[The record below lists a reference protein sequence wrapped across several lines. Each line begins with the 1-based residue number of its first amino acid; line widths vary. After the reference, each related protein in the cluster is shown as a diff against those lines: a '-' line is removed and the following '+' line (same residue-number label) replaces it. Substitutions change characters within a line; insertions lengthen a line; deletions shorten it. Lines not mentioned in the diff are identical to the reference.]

1 MKAYIILE
9 DGHIFCG
16 KRFGADGDAIG
27 ELVFTTGMGGYIETL
42 TDPAYYGQIVM
53 QTFPLIGNY
62 GVIESDKE
70 SEKPFLTAYI
80 IRDLCDAPSNFRC
93 EKDLDTYLRE
103 NGIVGVYD
111 VDTREITRII
121 RENGVMNAKIVS
133 ELPSEKPEELLS
145 YNVCDAIKAVSCKE
159 SYTVDAIGEKRF
171 SVGVLDLGVKKSTIN
186 ELAKRGLEV
195 KVLPYDTSADEML
208 KLDGIVLAGGPGNS
222 EENTEVIENIKKIMG
237 KKPVFGISLGHQLLA
252 LAAGGET
259 EKMKHGHRGANH
271 PVRDI
276 ENYRVF
282 ISRQNHGFAVKADS
296 LPDCAKVNYVS
307 ANDGSCEGIEYAGKM
322 AFSVQFS
329 PETKGTG
336 DLFDKFVKM
345 LEEVNI

>member
-1 MKAYIILE
+1 MKAYIVLE

-62 GVIESDKE
+62 GIIESDKE
-70 SEKPFLTAYI
+70 SKKPFLTAYI
-80 IRDLCDAPSNFRC
+80 IRDLCDVPSNFRC
-93 EKDLDTYLRE
+93 EKELDTYLRE
-103 NGIVGVYD
+103 NGIVGVCD

-133 ELPSEKPEELLS
+133 VLPSEKPEELLS
-145 YNVCDAIKAVSCKE
+145 YRVCDAVKNVSCGNK
-159 SYTVDAIGEKRF
+159 YTVDAIGEKRF
-171 SVGVLDLGVKKSTIN
+171 SVGVLDLGVKKSTVN
-186 ELAKRGLEV
+186 ELTKRGLEV
-195 KVLPYDTSADEML
+195 TVLPYNTSADEML
-208 KLDGIVLAGGPGNS
+208 KFDGIVLAGGPGNP
-222 EENTEVIENIKKIMG
+222 EENIEIVGNIKNIMG
-237 KKPVFGISLGHQLLA
+237 KKPIFGISLGHQLLA

-271 PVRDI
+271 PVRDM
-276 ENYRVF
+276 ENNRVF
-282 ISRQNHGFAVKADS
+282 ISRQNHGFAVKAAS
-296 LPDCAKVNYVS
+296 LPEIAKVNYVS
-307 ANDGSCEGIEYAGKM
+307 ANDGSCEGIEYTGKL

-329 PETKGTG
+329 PETKGA
-336 DLFDKFVKM
+336 DNLFDKFVKM

>member
-1 MKAYIILE
+1 MKAYIVLE

-42 TDPAYYGQIVM
+42 TDPAYFGQIVM

-62 GVIESDKE
+62 GVIDSDKE

-93 EKDLDTYLRE
+93 EKDLDSYLRE
-103 NGIVGVYD
+103 NGIVGIYD

-133 ELPSEKPEELLS
+133 ELPMEKPQELLS
-145 YNVCDAIKAVSCKE
+145 YNVCDAVKSVSCKNV
-159 SYTVDAIGEKRF
+159 YTVDAIGEKQF
-171 SVGVLDLGVKKSTIN
+171 SVGVLDLGVKKSTVN
-186 ELAKRGLEV
+186 ELTKRGLKV
-195 KVLPYDTSADEML
+195 TVLPYDTSADEML
-208 KLDGIVLAGGPGNS
+208 KFDGIVLAGGPGNPA
-222 EENTEVIENIKKIMG
+222 ENTGVIENIKKIMG
-237 KKPVFGISLGHQLLA
+237 KKPIFGISLGHHLLA

-276 ENYRVF
+276 ENNRVF

-296 LPDCAKVNYVS
+296 LPDCARVNYVS
-307 ANDGSCEGIEYAGKM
+307 ANDGSCEGVEYVGKM

-329 PETKGTG
+329 PETKGA
-336 DLFDKFVKM
+336 DNLFDKFVKM

>member
-1 MKAYIILE
+1 
-9 DGHIFCG
+9 
-16 KRFGADGDAIG
+16 
-27 ELVFTTGMGGYIETL
+27 MGGYIETL
-42 TDPAYYGQIVM
+42 TDPAYFGQIVM

-62 GVIESDKE
+62 GVIDSDKE

-133 ELPSEKPEELLS
+133 ELPTEKSQELLS
-145 YNVCDAIKAVSCKE
+145 YSVCDAVKTVSCKE
-159 SYTVDAIGEKRF
+159 AYTVDAIGKKQF
-171 SVGVLDLGVKKSTIN
+171 SVGVLDLGVKKSTVS
-186 ELAKRGLEV
+186 ELTKRGLEV
-195 KVLPYDTSADEML
+195 TVLPHNTSADEML
-208 KLDGIVLAGGPGNS
+208 KFDGIVLAGGPGNPI
-222 EENTEVIENIKKIMG
+222 ENTEVIENIKKIIG
-237 KKPVFGISLGHQLLA
+237 KKPIFGISLGHQLLA
-252 LAAGGET
+252 LASGGET

-276 ENYRVF
+276 ENNRVF

-296 LPDCAKVNYVS
+296 LPDCARVNYVS
-307 ANDGSCEGIEYAGKM
+307 ANDGSCEGVEYDKKM

-329 PETKGTG
+329 PETKGA
-336 DLFDKFVKM
+336 DNLFNKFLNM